1 METTYKVFK
10 KYYCHTL
17 VCEYWGDLLIKT
29 YDVCSRYNGGDL
41 EEFIST
47 HNYYCNVHFDNLN
60 EFHRRT
66 MILDY
71 E

>member
-1 METTYKVFK
+1 MEIIYKVFK

-17 VCEYWGDLLIKT
+17 VCEYWDDMLIYT

-41 EEFIST
+41 KEFINN
-47 HNYYCNVHFDNLN
+47 HNYYRHIHWDNLN

-66 MILDY
+66 MILDL
-71 E
+71 